1 VEKHYLTGG
10 YLKKMENILTD
21 SNFDETI
28 SATDKFFLVDFF
40 ATWCGPCS
48 VLGPILEKVAEEFK
62 DKVILLK
69 VDVDQFPIS
78 SQKFGI
84 DKIPSVFIFKNGKS
98 VSNFVGLIPE
108 NQIKD
113 WVANTIKENS

>member
-1 VEKHYLTGG
+1 
-10 YLKKMENILTD
+10 MENNLTD
-21 SNFDETI
+21 ANFEEQLN
-28 SATDKFFLVDFF
+28 ATDKFVLVDFF

-48 VLGPILEKVAEEFK
+48 VLGPILERVAEQFK
-62 DKVILLK
+62 DSIVLWK
-69 VDVDQFPIS
+69 VDVDNFPNA

-84 DKIPSVFIFKNGKS
+84 EKIPSVFMFKNGKP

-113 WVANTIKENS
+113 WVANTIK